1 LGSRSSPLRT
11 SLDASVAEGAAA
23 EVFGA
28 CAGGAVLTGW
38 AVFLGA
44 SPVVIGVL
52 GALPFAAQ
60 ILQVPAAWLTERVG
74 PKPLAIVAVGA
85 SRLVWLPLVVVP
97 FLPLATSTTL
107 GLFLSVVAVAGL
119 LGVVGNNAWTAWM
132 GDLVPSPI
140 RGRFFARRMI
150 YLNVAGT
157 VSSLGAALALDAM
170 TPRGLEGQTLAVLA
184 AVACAAGLVGVR
196 LLIVQHQGAR
206 REDDRTADW
215 RDMTRPARDPRARAL
230 LDYLLAWNAAVG
242 ISAGFFSFHM
252 LTHLR
257 MGFMLVAAYAIVV
270 AALRIV
276 SAPVWG
282 RLVDRCGARPVLALC
297 SLGIAAGPLIWLFV
311 APDRLWPIV
320 LEAALAGT
328 LWGGHGIA
336 LFDLSIG
343 VAPRRGRPF
352 YLAAFAAA
360 GGVGFAVTSVV
371 AGLVA
376 TALAAPLEASGSTW
390 REMHVLFLCSALARA
405 ATAAL
410 ALRIEEPAARSV
422 SQLTRTLMRGL
433 ARRSTR
439 LLRVGPASV

>member
-1 LGSRSSPLRT
+1 MGSRQSPLRT

-44 SPVVIGVL
+44 SPLVIGVL

-60 ILQVPAAWLTERVG
+60 ILQMPAAWLTERLG
-74 PKPLAIVAVGA
+74 AKPLAIVSIAA
-85 SRLVWLPLVVVP
+85 SRLVWLPLVAVP
-97 FLPLATSTTL
+97 FLHLATPTAL
-107 GLFLSVVAVAGL
+107 ALFLSIVAVAAL

-132 GDLVPSPI
+132 GDLVPGAI
-140 RGRFFARRMI
+140 RGRFLARRMM
-150 YLNVAGT
+150 YLNLAGT
-157 VSSLGAALALDAM
+157 VSSLAAAVALDAM
-170 TPRGLEGQTLAVLA
+170 SPRGFEGETLGALA
-184 AVACAAGLVGVR
+184 AVACVAGLAGIR
-196 LLIVQHQGAR
+196 LLLVQQTGAR
-206 REDDRTADW
+206 REDNGAPDW
-215 RDMTRPARDPRARAL
+215 HDLTRPAHDPRARPL

-242 ISAGFFSFHM
+242 LSAGFFSFHM
-252 LTHLR
+252 LTHLK

-270 AALRIV
+270 AALRIT

-282 RLVDRCGARPVLALC
+282 RLVDRCGARPVLILC
-297 SLGIAAGPLIWLFV
+297 SVGVATGPLIWLFV
-311 APDRLWPIV
+311 TPERLWPV
-320 LEAALAGT
+320 LLEAALAGT

-343 VAPRRGRPF
+343 VAPRRGRAF

-360 GGVGFAVTSVV
+360 GGVGFAVSSIV
-371 AGLVA
+371 AGLLA
-376 TALAAPLEASGSTW
+376 TALATPLDASGSTW
-390 REMHVLFLCSALARA
+390 REMHVLFLCSAVGRGG
-405 ATAAL
+405 TAML

-422 SQLTRTLMRGL
+422 RQLARALMSGL

-439 LLRVGPASV
+439 LLRLGAAEV

>member
-52 GALPFAAQ
+52 AALPFAAQ

-74 PKPLAIVAVGA
+74 PRPLAIVAIGA
-85 SRLVWLPLVVVP
+85 SRLIWLPLVIVP
-97 FLPLATSTTL
+97 FLRLATPTAL
-107 GLFLSVVAVAGL
+107 GLFVAIVALAGL

-150 YLNVAGT
+150 YLNIAGT
-157 VSSLGAALALDAM
+157 LSTLGAALALDAL
-170 TPRGLEGQTLAVLA
+170 TPRGFEGETLAMLA
-184 AVACAAGLVGVR
+184 AVACAAGLVGIR
-196 LLIVQHQGAR
+196 LLVVQQHGAR
-206 REDDRTADW
+206 RDDDGVAQW
-215 RDMTRPARDPRARAL
+215 RDVTRPACDPHARPL

-242 ISAGFFSFHM
+242 ISAGLFSFHM

-257 MGFMLVAAYAIVV
+257 MGFMLVAAYTVVV
-270 AALRIV
+270 AALRIM
-276 SAPVWG
+276 SAPAWG

-297 SLGIAAGPLIWLFV
+297 SVGIAIGPLIWLFV
-311 APDRLWPIV
+311 APERLWPIV

-343 VAPRRGRPF
+343 VAPRRGRAF

-360 GGVGFAVTSVV
+360 GGVGFALSSVLAGVV
-371 AGLVA
+371 ATVLV
-376 TALAAPLEASGSTW
+376 TPLAASGSAW
-390 REMHVLFLCSALARA
+390 REMHVLFLCSALGRA
-405 ATAAL
+405 GTAVL
-410 ALRIEEPAARSV
+410 ALRIDEPAARSV
-422 SQLTRTLMRGL
+422 SQLTRALMRGL

-439 LLRVGPASV
+439 LLRLGPASV